1 MESTVP
7 AEHAPLSSL
16 LVRLRDVLQA
26 QAEALGADDFSGL
39 EGLSIERDRLVAALG
54 PYTAAQVTPDERK
67 VLDQIGAL
75 DQRLMEQVRS
85 SQQQARHDLGDVRR
99 GRTALNEYRRR
110 GQNVIP
116 GLPRLDFER

>member
-1 MESTVP
+1 MH
-7 AEHAPLSSL
+7 ADHAPLSPL
-16 LVRLRDVLQA
+16 LGQLRDVLQA

-39 EGLSIERDRLVAALG
+39 EGFSGERDRLVAALS
-54 PYTAAQVTPDERK
+54 PYTAAEVTPEDRK

-85 SQQQARHDLGDVRR
+85 GQQQARHDIGDVRR

-110 GQNVIP
+110 GQNL
-116 GLPRLDFER
+116 LPSLTQLNFER